1 MRPCAVNVNTTD
13 ATIGAAVEY
22 GTVCSLRMPERDARS
37 FLQMPSTRQIAA
49 IAVLAVTTAACLW
62 MLMRKA
68 KEPNFTENGIRYSR
82 EPNGVCQLRLSSFGR
97 CPGHNLLG
105 DPVWTGGGSDA
116 TKSSCLD
123 TASAW
128 QRKCGSTVN
137 VIHTW
142 TPYTLEKLCAIPI
155 GSEHHFLV
163 VVAIFRNEADVLS
176 EWLEHHLWQGVE
188 HFFLI
193 DNNSTD
199 DWRTAVAPFA
209 KHVSVRTENKR
220 HQQARHINSWL
231 KHLQARARW
240 VLEIDVDEFV
250 YVSPRSGFSDIPTY
264 LRHVEKTNCT
274 STLILLH
281 WQMFGSSDHVV
292 QPPSVRLNFTRASL
306 KPFHP
311 DLNTKYIVRAHALTS
326 MWIHFPYIGKNL
338 YKRWQQPDPE
348 HVLLNHYNIL
358 ARERYKRVKMTRG
371 AADSSLHE
379 HIRTMEYFNTH
390 DKLGNETDNVELR
403 DLVLSAEPSRLRPS
417 TSHPLTHR
425 KPPYMHGFATNA
437 GPRDTAL
444 VPSQD
449 V

>member
-1 MRPCAVNVNTTD
+1 MCVSQQQQRFAQIKPRPLFAD
-13 ATIGAAVEY
+13 FWLA
-22 GTVCSLRMPERDARS
+22 LPKS
-37 FLQMPSTRQIAA
+37 FLQMPSTRQLAA

-62 MLMRKA
+62 MLMRKNPV
-68 KEPNFTENGIRYSR
+68 EH
-82 EPNGVCQLRLSSFGR
+82 NGVCQLRLSSFGR

-105 DPVWTGGGSDA
+105 DPEWSGGRSDA
-116 TKSSCLD
+116 TISSCLD

-137 VIHTW
+137 VSHTW

-163 VVAIFRNEADVLS
+163 VVAIFRNEADILS

-209 KHVSVRTENKR
+209 KHVSVRTENER
-220 HQQARHINSWL
+220 HQQARHINTWL

-264 LRHVEKTNCT
+264 LRHVEKTDCT

-281 WQMFGSSDHVV
+281 WQMFGSSGHVV

-306 KPFHP
+306 KPSHP

-371 AADSSLHE
+371 AADSPLFE
-379 HIRTMEYFNTH
+379 QVRTMEYFNTY
-390 DKLGNETDNVELR
+390 DKVENETDNVELR

-417 TSHPLTHR
+417 TSHPSTEPSRLRPSTSHPLSHR
-425 KPPYMHGFATNA
+425 NPPYMHGFATTAA
-437 GPRDTAL
+437 GHAIPR
-444 VPSQD
+444 S
-449 V
+449 

>member
-13 ATIGAAVEY
+13 ATIGAAVEYRY

-220 HQQARHINSWL
+220 HQQARHINTWL

-240 VLEIDVDEFV
+240 VLEIDIEEFV
-250 YVSPRSGFSDIPTY
+250 YASPRSGFSDIPTY
-264 LRHVEKTNCT
+264 LRHVEKADCT
-274 STLILLH
+274 STLIFLH
-281 WQMFGSSDHVV
+281 WRKFGSSGHVV
-292 QPPSVRLNFTRASL
+292 QPPSVRLNFTRSAAR
-306 KPFHP
+306 PQIW
-311 DLNTKYIVRAHALTS
+311 TKYIARAHALS
-326 MWIHFPYIGKNL
+326 DFAVHSPRMARSLWKQWLMPD
-338 YKRWQQPDPE
+338 QQPWWKSNWWSPT
-348 HVLLNHYNIL
+348 HPPLVLNHYPIQS
-358 ARERYKRVKMTRG
+358 RERFAAVKMTRG
-371 AADSSLHE
+371 DVAQPGLE
-379 HIRTMEYFNTH
+379 QVRTFEYFNTY
-390 DKLGNETDNVELR
+390 DKEGNETDNLELR
-403 DLVLSAEPSRLRPS
+403 DLVLSAEPSRLRSS
-417 TSHPLTHR
+417 TNRPLTHR
-425 KPPYMHGFATNA
+425 KPP
-437 GPRDTAL
+437 
-444 VPSQD
+444 
-449 V
+449 